1 VHFDFDKSIIRDVD
15 QPVLDEDAEALKAN
29 PNAKIDVSGYCD
41 AFEKD
46 CVALSKERANSVSDY
61 LVMKGVNRNQLTSK
75 GFDTHYVANNAT
87 QQARAQNRRVELV
100 PDEEQ

>member
-1 VHFDFDKSIIRDVD
+1 VD
-15 QPVLDEDAEALKAN
+15 ATNQSVTAATSAPSKGPQSV
-29 PNAKIDVSGYCD
+29 
-41 AFEKD
+41 D

-75 GFDTHYVANNAT
+75 GFVTHYVANNAT